1 MVATYPFSRAKPAG
15 WSTGEILTSTQAN
28 TMDDNAAS
36 AADGALYTDI
46 AIGKNWLGN
55 ATQANYGR
63 ALVWWQ
69 PDQKWFSLG
78 VSGGN
83 PLAAY
88 KFNGSTAWTT
98 GLTIDAGDG
107 LTPLCAASNAS
118 NMMVVGGTPGIAST
132 SKLRSSP
139 TGATWTARTTTAA
152 GTESVRD
159 VIYHSGSG
167 HFVASLDNAAATNI
181 EYSTNGTSWTQ
192 KTGLPNSAARGK
204 MATSGTTIVALS
216 YNTSTNKC
224 ITCTD
229 PSGTWTERT
238 LPTTEIWHS
247 VAWDSVYGRFVA
259 FGATNFAYSSD
270 GATWSN
276 GGASPVAGAAVQATI
291 GRVIVGG
298 LSTLGIVGVGH
309 LISTT
314 FTYETTLEVSATT
327 VQYAA
332 AGNKQYMVS
341 FANGAHYWTLAGGT
355 LL

>member
-1 MVATYPFSRAKPAG
+1 MTATYPFTRAKSAG
-15 WSTGEILTSTQAN
+15 WSTGERLTSTQTN

-36 AADGALYTDI
+36 AADGALWTDI
-46 AIGKNWLGN
+46 AIGKNWIGN

-69 PDQKWFSLG
+69 PDQKWFTLG

-83 PLAAY
+83 PLAAW
-88 KFNGSTAWTT
+88 KFNGNATWTT

-107 LTPLCAASNAS
+107 LTPLCAVSNGT
-118 NMMVVGGTPGIAST
+118 NMMVCGGTPGIAST

-159 VIYHSGSG
+159 LIYHSSTG

-204 MATSGTTIVALS
+204 MATSGSMIVAIS

-238 LPTTEIWHS
+238 LPTTEIWHG
-247 VAWDSVYGRFVA
+247 VYWDSVYERFLA
-259 FGATNFAYSSD
+259 FGATNFAYSDD
-270 GATWSN
+270 GITWSN
-276 GGASPVAGAAVQATI
+276 GGASPIAGAHSAAVI
-291 GRVIVGG
+291 GRIAVGG
-298 LSTLGIVGVGH
+298 LTAAEYVDVGHVIDTTATYEITLG
-309 LISTT
+309 
-314 FTYETTLEVSATT
+314 VSGTT

-341 FANGAHYWTLAGGT
+341 FANGAHFWTIAGGT